1 MTSGVRLD
9 MRGSTVIALSQSGR
23 TPDVIDYVTRARGAG
38 AFTVALTNDI
48 GSDLAGAA
56 EEVLPLA
63 AGPERS
69 VAASK
74 TYLNQVAAL
83 GLFAAYAA
91 TEGRRFATGI
101 RETADLLE
109 NSLPALEEQ
118 ARRIAL
124 PFASSAG

>member
-1 MTSGVRLD
+1 

-23 TPDVIDYVTRARGAG
+23 TPDVIDYVARARRAG
-38 AFTVALTNDI
+38 AFTVALTNDV

-56 EEVLPLA
+56 EAVLPLA

-74 TYLNQVAAL
+74 TYLNQIAAL
-83 GLFAAYAA
+83 GLFAACAA
-91 TEGRRFATGI
+91 AEGPRFAEGI

-109 NSLPALEEQ
+109 EALPVLEEQ
-118 ARRIAL
+118 AR
-124 PFASSAG
+124 AGAPA